1 MKIIYTQ
8 KRSSSH
14 IRKRLLLAFECLT
27 LMFVMC
33 FFGMLLA
40 RQKLNGL
47 ENEYKSIKKTL
58 HLQCNTLNLEV
69 LVTVA
74 HNYFSF

>member
-14 IRKRLLLAFECLT
+14 IRKRLLFAFECLT
-27 LMFVMC
+27 LILVMC

-40 RQKLNGL
+40 RQKLDGL
-47 ENEYKSIKKTL
+47 EKEYKSIISSENEQIKDAIEL
-58 HLQCNTLNLEV
+58 IISLEESG
-69 LVTVA
+69 
-74 HNYFSF
+74 NE

>member
-27 LMFVMC
+27 LIFVMC

-47 ENEYKSIKKTL
+47 ENEYKSIISSGNEQIKDVIEL
-58 HLQCNTLNLEV
+58 IIPLEESS
-69 LVTVA
+69 
-74 HNYFSF
+74 NE